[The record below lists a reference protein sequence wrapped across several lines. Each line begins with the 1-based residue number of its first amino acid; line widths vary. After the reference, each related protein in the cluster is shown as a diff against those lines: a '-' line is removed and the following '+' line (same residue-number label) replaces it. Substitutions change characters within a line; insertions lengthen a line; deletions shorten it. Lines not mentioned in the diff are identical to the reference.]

1 MKKIIIIGA
10 GPTGLSTAH
19 SLSEKTKYDI
29 KVFDA
34 GSRVGGLA
42 GSGEVDGM
50 SYDYGPHIF
59 HSGHEDITKFWKD
72 NFGDLLLE
80 KPFYYKN
87 YKDGILYDYPISWE
101 SIDKFPKE
109 IKEKVKNEI
118 ENIKPENLKRARNFK
133 ECVEEL
139 VGPTLQ
145 SIFFEKYTEKL
156 WGISPEKMSS
166 NWAPKRINLR
176 KKHKSFW
183 SGQYSACGK
192 YGAGKIMKRWAEMS
206 ENNGVSFHLNHRV
219 VDVKTDGYNITDL
232 IFSDGTTQDVSDS
245 VIVSTIPLNVIC
257 KSLNISC
264 DLKFNSVRLVY
275 TLVSKERVLPSGVH
289 SVYYAHD
296 DYHFHRITEQKQY
309 SDCGYPKDKT
319 LLISEVSYTARK
331 HLGEISD
338 EQILNEV
345 VEQMTELKL
354 IEKEDY
360 IKGFTKKL
368 PHVNPV
374 MTLGY
379 EKELS
384 KVNSELSK
392 YNNLHLA
399 GGSGEF
405 MYGDVQT
412 MVVRGWE
419 ISDLLSS
426 KHYEINKNL
435 KRGAKFKFNKEVE
448 LFGYKVGGGNPSV
461 IIAEIGINHGGNF
474 ESAKQLIKNAKDSGC
489 EIAKLQTYSAENR
502 VSDNTLQSKFAD
514 RTLGMEESTNEMFKR
529 FQLTNE
535 QLKELVKYAKEIE
548 IPLISTPFD
557 EKSVDILV
565 DLGVEAFKIASFDI
579 VNIPFIRYVASKGL
593 PVILSTGMSQLSEI
607 EDAVDAVS
615 QEGNPNLILL
625 HCVSA
630 YPCDI
635 SDVNLK
641 VIETMKKSFGVPVGY
656 SDHTVGTLASSMSF
670 SLGSD
675 MLEKHF
681 TLDKLLEGP
690 DHVLSADNDEMKKI
704 VKNRNDIFLGL
715 GDGIKRPAPIEY
727 RQINTQRKSIFTK
740 YKIKKGDI
748 LSLDNLTIKGPG
760 LGLLPKYLPIILGK
774 VITQDIE
781 ADLPIT
787 WDSLLSI
794 K

>member
-1 MKKIIIIGA
+1 MKKVVIIGS

-19 SLSEKTKYDI
+19 SLSEKTNYEI
-29 KVFDA
+29 QVFDGA
-34 GSRVGGLA
+34 DKVGGLA

-50 SYDYGPHIF
+50 VYDYGPHIF
-59 HSGHEDITKFWKD
+59 HSAHDDITNFWKD
-72 NFGDLLLE
+72 NFEDLLLE

-101 SIDKFPKE
+101 SIEKFPQDIKDKVKEE
-109 IKEKVKNEI
+109 IK
-118 ENIKPENLKRARNFK
+118 NIKPENLKRSRNFK

-156 WGISPEKMSS
+156 WGISPDKMSS

-192 YGAGKIMKRWAEMS
+192 YGAGKIMERWSKMS
-206 ENNGVSFHLNHRV
+206 ENNGVKFNLGKKLI
-219 VDVKTDGYNITDL
+219 DVNSDGYKITDL
-232 IFSDGTTQDVSDS
+232 IFSDGTTFDVSDS
-245 VIVSTIPLNVIC
+245 IVISTIPLNVIC
-257 KSLNISC
+257 GSLGIPC

-275 TLVSKERVLPSGVH
+275 VLLNKERVLPEGVH
-289 SVYYAHD
+289 SIYYAHD

-309 SDCGYPKDKT
+309 SNHSFPKNKT
-319 LLISEVSYTARK
+319 LLIMEVSYTARK
-331 HLGEISD
+331 HLGRMSD
-338 EQILNEV
+338 EQLVSECLEQMIELGL
-345 VEQMTELKL
+345 VEQSEF
-354 IEKEDY
+354 

-384 KVNSELSK
+384 KVNSMLSK

-419 ISDLLSS
+419 MADLLSS
-426 KHYEINKNL
+426 KHYEINKNIKKGKL
-435 KRGAKFKFNKEVE
+435 FKFNKEVD
-448 LFGYKVGGGNPSV
+448 LFGYKVGDGNPSL
-461 IIAEIGINHGGNF
+461 IIAEIGINHRGNF
-474 ESAKQLIKNAKDSGC
+474 EFAKELIKQAKISGC
-489 EIAKLQTYSAENR
+489 EVAKLQTYSAENR

-529 FQLTNE
+529 FQLSE
-535 QLKELVKYAKEIE
+535 DELFKLVEYADEIE

-557 EKSVDILV
+557 EKSVDILL
-565 DLGVEAFKIASFDI
+565 DLGIEAFKIASFDI
-579 VNIPFIRYVASKGL
+579 VNIPFIRYVASKGK
-593 PVILSTGMSQLSEI
+593 PIILSTGMSHMSEI
-607 EDAVDAVS
+607 EDAVEAIS
-615 QEGNPNLILL
+615 LEQNPNLILL

-641 VIETMKKSFGVPVGY
+641 VIDTMKRAFGVPIGY
-656 SDHTVGTLASSMSF
+656 SDHTVGTLASSISF
-670 SLGSD
+670 SLGSNV
-675 MLEKHF
+675 LEKHF
-681 TLDKLLEGP
+681 TLDKLMEGP
-690 DHVLSADNDEMKKI
+690 DHILSSDTQEMKEI
-704 VKNRNDIFLGL
+704 VFNRNNIFLGL
-715 GDGIKRPAPIEY
+715 GDGIKRPTPIEY
-727 RQINTQRKSIFTK
+727 RQINTQRKAIFTK
-740 YKIKKGDI
+740 CKIKKGET
-748 LSLDNLTIKGPG
+748 LSLENVTIKGPG
-760 LGLLPKYLPIILGK
+760 LGLLPKYLPIVLGK
-774 VITQDIE
+774 KVTIDIDN
-781 ADLPIT
+781 DLPIT
-787 WDSLLSI
+787 WDSLLISE
-794 K
+794 